1 MIWILGI
8 VILVGVAVVVV
19 LAALVGVFRL
29 PVRTAF
35 GKVMP
40 ARDLTRPAITAVVVV
55 FVLAS
60 IGLTLF
66 RSYHPIPAGEVGV
79 VSEFGKIV
87 GQVGEGPQFIAPW
100 RDLRRVN
107 IKVQRAEF
115 SDKAEGLGSVAA
127 ASLETQNVFF
137 NVTLNWQ
144 VSPEAVQGLMRNVGV
159 DFFNTLVPTRVRQF
173 FKAEVV
179 KFTAVDATRLREQ
192 IRTNVAADLAA
203 DLQQFS
209 ISVVS
214 LQIDDISYE
223 AAFEQSIE
231 AKQVATQDALRAQE
245 VVGAAH
251 GGGLAGRGA
260 GRGRGGRAD
269 RARTG
274 RPGISHPDG
283 GSGEAGACA
292 RRRGGGRGTGAG
304 GRGEGEGKQRHR
316 GVAHNGPDPVRSAE
330 ATRGCPDRDIAVRV
344 ELPARPYE
352 LPAGRSNR
360 AVAKRA

>member
-8 VILVGVAVVVV
+8 VILAGVAVVVV

-35 GKVMP
+35 GEVMP
-40 ARDLTRPAITAVVVV
+40 ARDLTRPAITGVVVV

-100 RDLRRVN
+100 RDLLRVD

-115 SDKAEGLGSVAA
+115 SDRAQGLGSVAA

-179 KFTAVDATRLREQ
+179 KFNAVDATRLREQ
-192 IRTNVAADLAA
+192 IRTNVAANLAA

-209 ISVVS
+209 ITVVS

-223 AAFEQSIE
+223 VAFEQSIE

-245 VVGAAH
+245 VVAQRTAEALQAEAQAEGEAAAQVARAR
-251 GGGLAGRGA
+251 GDRESRILTAEAEKQARVLAAEGEAEALVLEGEAKAQANDAIAASLTTDLIQFEALKQLAGVQIAILPSGSNFLLDPTNFL
-260 GRGRGGRAD
+260 RA
-269 RARTG
+269 A
-274 RPGISHPDG
+274 PIVP
-283 GSGEAGACA
+283 
-292 RRRGGGRGTGAG
+292 
-304 GRGEGEGKQRHR
+304 
-316 GVAHNGPDPVRSAE
+316 
-330 ATRGCPDRDIAVRV
+330 
-344 ELPARPYE
+344 
-352 LPAGRSNR
+352 
-360 AVAKRA
+360 

>member
-1 MIWILGI
+1 M
-8 VILVGVAVVVV
+8 VVV

-35 GKVMP
+35 GNVMS
-40 ARDLTRPAITAVVVV
+40 ARDLTRPAITAAVVV

-60 IGLTLF
+60 IGLTLI

-100 RDLRRVN
+100 RELRRVD

-115 SDKAEGLGSVAA
+115 SDRAEGLGSVAA
-127 ASLETQNVFF
+127 ASLETQNIFF

-144 VSPEAVQGLMRNVGV
+144 VSPGAVQGLMRNVGV

-192 IRTNVAADLAA
+192 IRTNVAADLAV

-223 AAFEQSIE
+223 MAFEQSIE

-245 VVGAAH
+245 VVAPAH

-283 GSGEAGACA
+283 GSGRSRRVCSPPRGRPRHWCWRA
-292 RRRGGGRGTGAG
+292 RRRRRQTTPS
-304 GRGEGEGKQRHR
+304 RRRSQR
-316 GVAHNGPDPVRSAE
+316 
-330 ATRGCPDRDIAVRV
+330 T
-344 ELPARPYE
+344 
-352 LPAGRSNR
+352 
-360 AVAKRA
+360 

>member
-8 VILVGVAVVVV
+8 VILAGVAVVVV

-29 PVRTAF
+29 PVRTPF

-60 IGLTLF
+60 VGLTLF

-100 RDLRRVN
+100 RDLRRVD

-115 SDKAEGLGSVAA
+115 SDRAEGLGSVAA

-203 DLQQFS
+203 DLQRFS
-209 ISVVS
+209 ITVVS

-245 VVGAAH
+245 VVAQRTAEALQAEAQAEGEAAAQIARAR
-251 GGGLAGRGA
+251 GDRESRILTAEAEKQARVLAAEGEAEALVLEGEAKAQANNAIAASLTTDLIQFEALKQLAGVQIAILPSGSNFLLDPTNFL
-260 GRGRGGRAD
+260 RA
-269 RARTG
+269 A
-274 RPGISHPDG
+274 PIVP
-283 GSGEAGACA
+283 
-292 RRRGGGRGTGAG
+292 
-304 GRGEGEGKQRHR
+304 
-316 GVAHNGPDPVRSAE
+316 
-330 ATRGCPDRDIAVRV
+330 
-344 ELPARPYE
+344 
-352 LPAGRSNR
+352 
-360 AVAKRA
+360 

>member
-8 VILVGVAVVVV
+8 VILTGVAVVVV
-19 LAALVGVFRL
+19 LVALVGVFRL

-35 GKVMP
+35 GEVMP
-40 ARDLTRPAITAVVVV
+40 ARDLTRPAITAAVVV

-87 GQVGEGPQFIAPW
+87 GQEGEGPQFIAPW
-100 RDLRRVN
+100 RDLRRVD

-115 SDKAEGLGSVAA
+115 SDRAEGLGSVAA
-127 ASLETQNVFF
+127 ASLETQNIFF

-144 VSPEAVQGLMRNVGV
+144 VSPGAVQGLMRNVGV

-209 ISVVS
+209 ITVVS

-223 AAFEQSIE
+223 TAFEQSIE

-245 VVGAAH
+245 VVAQRTAEALQAEAQAEGQAAAQIARAR
-251 GGGLAGRGA
+251 GDRESRILTAEAEKQARVLAAEGEAEALVLEGEAKAQANNAIAASLTTDLIQFEALKQLAGVQIAILPSGSNFLLDPTNFL
-260 GRGRGGRAD
+260 RA
-269 RARTG
+269 A
-274 RPGISHPDG
+274 PIVP
-283 GSGEAGACA
+283 
-292 RRRGGGRGTGAG
+292 
-304 GRGEGEGKQRHR
+304 
-316 GVAHNGPDPVRSAE
+316 
-330 ATRGCPDRDIAVRV
+330 
-344 ELPARPYE
+344 
-352 LPAGRSNR
+352 
-360 AVAKRA
+360 

>member
-8 VILVGVAVVVV
+8 PILAGVAGVVV

-29 PVRTAF
+29 PMRTAF
-35 GKVMP
+35 GEVMP
-40 ARDLTRPAITAVVVV
+40 ARDLTRPAIIGAVVV

-66 RSYHPIPAGEVGV
+66 RSYHPIPAGEVGI

-87 GQVGEGPQFIAPW
+87 SQVGEGPQFIAPW
-100 RDLRRVN
+100 RDLRRVD

-115 SDKAEGLGSVAA
+115 SDRAEGLGSVAA
-127 ASLETQNVFF
+127 ASLETQSVFF

-192 IRTNVAADLAA
+192 IRTNVAANLAA
-203 DLQQFS
+203 DLQPVLDHRRLAPDRRHRVRDRVRAVDRGQ
-209 ISVVS
+209 
-214 LQIDDISYE
+214 
-223 AAFEQSIE
+223 AGG
-231 AKQVATQDALRAQE
+231 DAGRSACAGGR
-245 VVGAAH
+245 GAAH

-304 GRGEGEGKQRHR
+304 GRGEGAGKRRHR
-316 GVAHNGPDPVRSAE
+316 GRRSHR
-330 ATRGCPDRDIAVRV
+330 T
-344 ELPARPYE
+344 
-352 LPAGRSNR
+352 
-360 AVAKRA
+360 

>member
-8 VILVGVAVVVV
+8 PILAGVAVVVV
-19 LAALVGVFRL
+19 LATLVGVVRL

-35 GKVMP
+35 GEVMP
-40 ARDLTRPAITAVVVV
+40 ARDLTRPAITGTVVV

-66 RSYHPIPAGEVGV
+66 RTYHPIPAGEVGI

-87 GQVGEGPQFIAPW
+87 SQVGEGPQFIAPW
-100 RDLRRVN
+100 RDLRRVD

-115 SDKAEGLGSVAA
+115 SDRAEGLGSVAA

-144 VSPEAVQGLMRNVGV
+144 VSPEAVQGLMRNVGP

-192 IRTNVAADLAA
+192 IRTNVGANLAA

-209 ISVVS
+209 ITVVS

-223 AAFEQSIE
+223 TAFEQSIE

-245 VVGAAH
+245 VVAQRTAEALQAEAQAEGEAAAQIARAR
-251 GGGLAGRGA
+251 GDRESRILTAEAEKQARVLAAEGEAEALVLEGEAKAQANDAIAASLTTDLIQFEALKQLAGVQIAILPSGSNFLLDPSNFL
-260 GRGRGGRAD
+260 RA
-269 RARTG
+269 A
-274 RPGISHPDG
+274 PIVP
-283 GSGEAGACA
+283 
-292 RRRGGGRGTGAG
+292 
-304 GRGEGEGKQRHR
+304 
-316 GVAHNGPDPVRSAE
+316 
-330 ATRGCPDRDIAVRV
+330 
-344 ELPARPYE
+344 
-352 LPAGRSNR
+352 
-360 AVAKRA
+360 

>member
-8 VILVGVAVVVV
+8 PILAGVAVVVV
-19 LAALVGVFRL
+19 LATLVGVVRL

-35 GKVMP
+35 GEVMP
-40 ARDLTRPAITAVVVV
+40 ARDLTRPAITGTVVV

-66 RSYHPIPAGEVGV
+66 RSYHPIPAGEVGI

-87 GQVGEGPQFIAPW
+87 SQVGEGPQFIAPW
-100 RDLRRVN
+100 RDLRRVD

-115 SDKAEGLGSVAA
+115 SDRAEGLGSVAA

-144 VSPEAVQGLMRNVGV
+144 VSPEAVQGLMRNVGP

-192 IRTNVAADLAA
+192 IRTNVGANLAA

-209 ISVVS
+209 ITVVS

-223 AAFEQSIE
+223 TAFEQSIE

-245 VVGAAH
+245 VVAQRTAEALQAEAQAEGEAAAQIARAR
-251 GGGLAGRGA
+251 GDRESRILTAEAEKQARVLAAEGEAEALVLEGEAKAQANDAIAASLTTDLIQFEALKQLAGVQIAILPSGSNFLLDPSNFL
-260 GRGRGGRAD
+260 RA
-269 RARTG
+269 A
-274 RPGISHPDG
+274 PIVP
-283 GSGEAGACA
+283 
-292 RRRGGGRGTGAG
+292 
-304 GRGEGEGKQRHR
+304 
-316 GVAHNGPDPVRSAE
+316 
-330 ATRGCPDRDIAVRV
+330 
-344 ELPARPYE
+344 
-352 LPAGRSNR
+352 
-360 AVAKRA
+360 

>member
-8 VILVGVAVVVV
+8 PILAGVAVVVV
-19 LAALVGVFRL
+19 LATLVGVVRL

-35 GKVMP
+35 GEVMP
-40 ARDLTRPAITAVVVV
+40 ARDLTRPAITGTVVV

-66 RSYHPIPAGEVGV
+66 RTYHPIPAGEVGI

-87 GQVGEGPQFIAPW
+87 SQVGEGPQFIAPW
-100 RDLRRVN
+100 RDLRRVD

-115 SDKAEGLGSVAA
+115 SDRAEGLGSVAA

-144 VSPEAVQGLMRNVGV
+144 VSPEAVQGLMRNVGP

-192 IRTNVAADLAA
+192 IRTNVAANLAA

-209 ISVVS
+209 ITVVS

-223 AAFEQSIE
+223 TAFEQSIE

-245 VVGAAH
+245 VVAQRTAEALQAEAQAEGEAAAQIARAR
-251 GGGLAGRGA
+251 GDRESRILTAEAEKQARVLAAEGEAEALVLEGEAKAQANDAIAASLTTDLIQFEALKQLAGVQIA
-260 GRGRGGRAD
+260 IL
-269 RARTG
+269 
-274 RPGISHPDG
+274 PS
-283 GSGEAGACA
+283 GS
-292 RRRGGGRGTGAG
+292 
-304 GRGEGEGKQRHR
+304 
-316 GVAHNGPDPVRSAE
+316 NFLLDP
-330 ATRGCPDRDIAVRV
+330 
-344 ELPARPYE
+344 
-352 LPAGRSNR
+352 SNFLQ
-360 AVAKRA
+360 AAPIVP